1 MTMSQSMQPLGPPS
15 GPLPTPGA
23 LPSGMAPTCR
33 VTVVTP
39 YARVD
44 VALPVQATLAELVPQ
59 LIRLSGAE
67 GQASAENPGWLLS
80 RLGGAPFPV
89 GLTVTSAAIRDGD
102 VLYLNPRERQAAP
115 LLFDDVI
122 DAIASAAESRAGA
135 WGPKVAYRLAVAGT
149 SVVLIGATLLL
160 LRGLWD
166 TALAPV
172 GCGVLAVLMLL
183 GGGALTR
190 AYGDSEAGAVTAAA
204 GLPAALLAGM
214 TALPP
219 HVLSFAAGPLSVGFA
234 ALTVYGVLTVV
245 AVANRVPWFLC
256 VTVAAAFGA
265 VGAAVVLLGDVRAIG
280 VAGVCA
286 ALATALGAAA
296 PMVSLR
302 LARLP
307 LPKVPADMDSFREEE
322 KPTMDQSV
330 LDQTSTAEGMLTGL
344 LGAFG
349 LVVLG
354 SALVLA
360 DGSSAWQA
368 ALAGVLGVVWM
379 LRSRSYAGAAQR
391 AVLVGTGLLV
401 LVVLG
406 VWMSLH
412 ADHVALY
419 GGAAVLALSGVI
431 ALLFANRVVHGR
443 RSPHWSRLLDV
454 TEFLGLMAL
463 IPIIG
468 VVIGVYSAIRGVV

>member
-15 GPLPTPGA
+15 GA
-23 LPSGMAPTCR
+23 LPAQAPPSAGVAPTCR

-59 LIRLSGAE
+59 LIRLAGAE
-67 GQASAENPGWLLS
+67 GQASAESPGWVLS
-80 RLGGAPFPV
+80 RLGGAPFPF

-122 DAIASAAESRAGA
+122 DAIASAAENRAGA
-135 WGPKVAYRLAVAGT
+135 WGPRVAYRIAISGT

-160 LRGLWD
+160 LRGLWG

-172 GCGVLAVLMLL
+172 GVGVLAVLVLL
-183 GGGALTR
+183 GGGALAR
-190 AYGDSEAGAVTAAA
+190 AYGDAEAGAATAAA
-204 GLPAALLAGM
+204 GLPAALLAGT

-219 HVLSFAAGPLSVGFA
+219 HTLGFGAGPLALGFA
-234 ALTVYGVLTVV
+234 SVTVYGVLTVV
-245 AVANRVPWFLC
+245 AVANRVSWFLC

-265 VGAAVVLLGDVRAIG
+265 VGAAVVLLTDVRAIG

-296 PMVSLR
+296 PMISLR

-307 LPKVPADMDSFREEE
+307 LPKVPADMDSFRAEE
-322 KPTMDQSV
+322 KPTHDRSV
-330 LDQTSTAEGMLTGL
+330 LDQTSTAESMLTGL

-349 LVVLG
+349 LVVFG
-354 SALVLA
+354 SALVLVNGA
-360 DGSSAWQA
+360 SVWQA

-391 AVLVGTGLLV
+391 AVLVGTGLAVLV
-401 LVVLG
+401 LLG
-406 VWMSLH
+406 VWLAHH
-412 ADHVALY
+412 ADQVALY
-419 GGAAVLALSGVI
+419 GAAAVLALSAVV
-431 ALLFANRVVHGR
+431 ALLYSNRVVHGR

-468 VVIGVYSAIRGVV
+468 VVIGVYDAIRGVV